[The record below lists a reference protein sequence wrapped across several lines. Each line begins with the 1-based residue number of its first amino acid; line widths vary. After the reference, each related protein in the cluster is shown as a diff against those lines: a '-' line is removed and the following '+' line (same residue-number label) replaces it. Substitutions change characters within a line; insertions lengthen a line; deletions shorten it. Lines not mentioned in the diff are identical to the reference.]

1 MATMNISLPDQM
13 REWVEGQVRGG
24 RYANASDYMRALIR
38 GDQEYR
44 ERLARMQ
51 AEITKGIE
59 SGVSDRTIDDVW
71 QDVRARYTA
80 KPAAE

>member
-1 MATMNISLPDQM
+1 MATMNISLPDRMKQ
-13 REWVEGQVRGG
+13 WVEECVQTG

-38 GDQEYR
+38 SDQEYR

-59 SGVSDRTIDDVW
+59 SGLSERTVDDIW
-71 QDVRARYTA
+71 ADVKARRGHDL
-80 KPAAE
+80 